1 MFSFNPPDLNRSK
14 FILALLCGAL
24 TIVTPIVSSANILIP
39 RLKPQSGSNLPLKNN
54 VDIVP
59 EKIAKK
65 LINHVAKETNQSPNQ
80 LIITAVKSSEFDGCL
95 GIYER
100 PNQSCTE
107 NLIYGWKVVVN
118 SQAKNKPQNLVY
130 HLDRNGT
137 RIIQNKIA
145 SGAKSSIQVSFNP
158 LGLVQLMPINSVFS
172 SSSFNQRSGREIDT
186 QLIFTQLTEDG
197 KITIRRG
204 EAKPIVIKTISPA
217 QVNAFKTEL
226 ENQRS
231 RNFTG
236 IYYLTNSP
244 KTDFLTTNYQT
255 QYIFTQVM
263 DSQRKNLPPSLQRII
278 ETWETLIQPTNP
290 KLVKLQQLLQEK
302 KWAAADQET
311 RRLLQD
317 LGTVPNSLI
326 QGIDRAWL
334 TASNNRFGL
343 SIQSKIWRE
352 SVAKYPKDNQA
363 AANAFRDRV
372 GWKLTQPRKEM
383 DFISSDWLNESEINY
398 SAKAPIG
405 HLPWAGVSDAY
416 VYNLLKEV
424 VNGCGSCTT
433 DAMQLRN
440 ERFYTYI
447 PTLFDRVRIALPIM
461 PKS

>member
-1 MFSFNPPDLNRSK
+1 MFFFNPRNLNRSK
-14 FILALLCGAL
+14 FVLALLCGGL
-24 TIVTPIVSSANILIP
+24 TIVTPIVSSANISIP

-65 LINHVAKETNQSPNQ
+65 LINQVAKETNQSPNQ

-118 SQAKNKPQNLVY
+118 GRANNKPQNLVY

-137 RIIQNKIA
+137 RIIKNKTA
-145 SGAKSSIQVSFNP
+145 SGAKSDVYVSF
-158 LGLVQLMPINSVFS
+158 MPFGKITPIRSNVIFS
-172 SSSFNQRSGREIDT
+172 SSSAINQMTRTE
-186 QLIFTQLTEDG
+186 LTEDG
-197 KITIRRG
+197 KITIFQG
-204 EAKPIVIKTISPA
+204 KAKPIVIKTLSPA
-217 QVNAFKTEL
+217 EINAFKTEL
-226 ENQRS
+226 ETQRFP
-231 RNFTG
+231 NFNG
-236 IYYLTNSP
+236 IYYLDSSS
-244 KTDFLTTNYQT
+244 KADIRLTTNYQT
-255 QYIFTQVM
+255 QYISTQVM
-263 DSQRKNLPPSLQRII
+263 NNQKKKLPPSLQRII
-278 ETWETLIQPTNP
+278 LDWETLIQPINP

-311 RRLLQD
+311 RQLLQD

-343 SIQSKIWRE
+343 SIQSEIWQQAK
-352 SVAKYPKDNQA
+352 AKYPKNSDA

-398 SAKAPIG
+398 SATAPIG
-405 HLPWAGVSDAY
+405 HLPWAGVSDTS
-416 VYNLLKEV
+416 VYGLLNAV

-440 ERFYTYI
+440 ERFYTYM
-447 PTLFDRVRIALPIM
+447 PTLFDRVRIALPVI